1 MLKRSCIRFWK
12 GEKSVNQIDTFV
24 DSVYRSVGGN
34 KKEIQELKA
43 EMKSHLLE
51 AVHELKKEG
60 KSEQE
65 AINIAIER
73 FGGEKEMRAVVG
85 QLFKAQKTF
94 AKWML
99 YVALTFLLISFI
111 GYGSFIYLES
121 TQQEEAYQFSEQI
134 VNSLGNTI
142 TEQNETDIREIVESY
157 ENITGVTVSAVEV
170 TKYGNGSSH
179 TSLKHEE
186 PDFRFSE
193 KPIFNLF
200 LNYRSDG
207 TINDN
212 WEVMVESKSYALAG
226 YFLLN
231 LSVCVFWVLFA
242 IWAIINAYHHRRLNT
257 GWVLA
262 FALLN
267 VVGYLIYVLVGK
279 RKVATH

>member
-142 TEQNETDIREIVESY
+142 TEQNETDVTKEIVESY
-157 ENITGVTVSAVEV
+157 ENITGVTVCAVEV
-170 TKYGNGSSH
+170 TKYGNGKSAYFFE
-179 TSLKHEE
+179 TRRT
-186 PDFRFSE
+186 RF
-193 KPIFNLF
+193 
-200 LNYRSDG
+200 
-207 TINDN
+207 
-212 WEVMVESKSYALAG
+212 
-226 YFLLN
+226 
-231 LSVCVFWVLFA
+231 
-242 IWAIINAYHHRRLNT
+242 
-257 GWVLA
+257 
-262 FALLN
+262 
-267 VVGYLIYVLVGK
+267 
-279 RKVATH
+279 

>member
-1 MLKRSCIRFWK
+1 MK
-12 GEKSVNQIDTFV
+12 QIEEFV
-24 DSVYRSVGGN
+24 DSVYHGVGGN
-34 KKEIQELKA
+34 EKEIQELKA
-43 EMKSHLLE
+43 EMKGHLLE

-73 FGGEKEMRAVVG
+73 FGGEKEMRSVVG

-134 VNSLGNTI
+134 INSLGNTI
-142 TEQNETDIREIVESY
+142 TEKNKTDIREIVESY
-157 ENITGVTVSAVEV
+157 ENITGVTVGAVEV
-170 TKYGNGSSH
+170 TKYNNGSSH
-179 TSLKHEE
+179 TSRKHEE
-186 PDFRFSE
+186 PDFSFRE
-193 KPIFNLF
+193 KPIFNFF
-200 LNYRSDG
+200 LNYRADG
-207 TINDN
+207 TVNDK
-212 WEVMVESKSYALAG
+212 WDVMVESKSYALAG

-279 RKVATH
+279 RVQSNTIS